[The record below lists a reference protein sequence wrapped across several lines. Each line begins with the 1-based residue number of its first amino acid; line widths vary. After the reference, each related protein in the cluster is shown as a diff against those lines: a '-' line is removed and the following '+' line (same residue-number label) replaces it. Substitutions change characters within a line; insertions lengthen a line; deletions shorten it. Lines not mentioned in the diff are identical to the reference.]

1 MLYYSGETGYTHSL
15 SPSRPPNN
23 TLNTRQQRTQV
34 QGHISHTPARADRRV
49 PRVLRVRSGRSPH
62 SRPRFPLYSQALQPT
77 QVAPNRSCCGHVIV
91 MSGLELQLTSLSTG
105 VGETNLA
112 FGPRPQAPKKLKKS
126 NSYTRF
132 CEELC

>member
-1 MLYYSGETGYTHSL
+1 MMLFSCHATFVWANGTRSFNKKRGRHDNERTELRLRDLGNIWVL
-15 SPSRPPNN
+15 ALAPRKPPLQAAPSP
-23 TLNTRQQRTQV
+23 L
-34 QGHISHTPARADRRV
+34 
-49 PRVLRVRSGRSPH
+49 
-62 SRPRFPLYSQALQPT
+62 RPRFPLYSQALQPT